1 MFLDLVHIRLGILLP
16 LTDGKDLCTFL
27 PIDKDAQN
35 PLGHPQELANLRH
48 STNIIEVIRCRV
60 ITLRITLR
68 HDENAAVPR
77 NRTLNGGNRTVTP
90 HIEIDHHMRID
101 HQTAQREQR
110 EGLFLGHRISFHLSI
125 LKRIFSYEKR
135 STAVQSPFR
144 KLSC

>member
-35 PLGHPQELANLRH
+35 PLGHPQELAKLRY
-48 STNIIEVIRCRV
+48 STNVIEVIRCRV
-60 ITLRITLR
+60 ITLRITLC

-90 HIEIDHHMRID
+90 NIEIDHHVWID
-101 HQTAQREQR
+101 HKSAQRKQWECF
-110 EGLFLGHRISFHLSI
+110 FLGHHISFRQLGNAI
-125 LKRIFSYEKR
+125 
-135 STAVQSPFR
+135 P
-144 KLSC
+144 